1 MIPWGEARTVLKAAS
16 RRRWLARRRKGL
28 TATDVPA
35 ILGYSPWATPVD
47 VWLNKRDGDD
57 SSPSYAMQRGNAL
70 QPLVAAEWARTTGAE
85 LVRPPLLVGHPELPW
100 LLASL
105 DYCALTVDG
114 FAVVEVKATTQWREW
129 ECGCCPDQ
137 YAVQVLTQLAVT
149 RLPVAYLVAD
159 VNGRLEVRRI
169 ERDHVWED
177 QALPLLGEWW
187 ERHVIGGEPPDPDPD
202 RDYPHLSR
210 LWLPE
215 PGTRVE
221 ADEAVMGAV
230 NAHHALAERLKA
242 LESINRG
249 LRTQVRMHM
258 KSATELH
265 HDGVRVAQITKA
277 GALRFDPPQLA
288 EQVSA

>member
-1 MIPWGEARTVLKAAS
+1 
-16 RRRWLARRRKGL
+16 
-28 TATDVPA
+28 VPA

-47 VWLNKRDGDD
+47 VWLDKRDGDD
-57 SSPSYAMQRGNAL
+57 SLQSYAMKRGNAL
-70 QPLVAAEWARTTGAE
+70 QRIVADEWARTSGTS

-105 DYCALTVDG
+105 DYCALTDDG
-114 FAVVEVKATTQWREW
+114 PVVVEVKATTAWREW
-129 ECGCCPDQ
+129 ENGWCPDHH
-137 YAVQVLTQLAVT
+137 AVQVLTQLAVT
-149 RLPVAYLVAD
+149 RLPAACLVAD

-169 ERDHVWED
+169 ERDLIWED

-202 RDYPHLSR
+202 RDFPSLSR

-215 PGTRVE
+215 PGTRVD

-230 NAHHALAERLKA
+230 HAHHALAVRLKS
-242 LESINRG
+242 LESINKG

-258 KSATELH
+258 KAATELH
-265 HDGVRVAQITKA
+265 YDGARVAQITKA
-277 GALRFDPPQLA
+277 GALRFDPPQLT